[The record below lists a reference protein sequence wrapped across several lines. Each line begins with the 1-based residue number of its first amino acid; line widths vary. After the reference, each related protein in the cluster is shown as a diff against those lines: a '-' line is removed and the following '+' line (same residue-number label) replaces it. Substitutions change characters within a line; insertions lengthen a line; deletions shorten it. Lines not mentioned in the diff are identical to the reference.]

1 MDDGRALSNAPKR
14 VLLAGATGYIGRA
27 VARRLLDAG
36 YGVLAL
42 VRPGSAAQLPGCD
55 LIEAEVTDADALAAA
70 LDRVAFDAVISCIA
84 SRSGAPDDAWRVD
97 YRANS
102 HLLAA
107 AATAGAGH
115 FVLLSAICVQR
126 PRLAFQHAKL
136 RFEAE
141 LAQAGIDYSIVRPTA
156 FFKSLSGQIER
167 VRRGK
172 PFLVFGDGTQ
182 TACKPIGEDDL
193 ADYLVTCLVDA
204 DKRNRVLPIGGP
216 GEAITARQQ
225 GELLFELTGQP
236 PRFRHVP
243 PRMFTL
249 VAALLTPLGKAIPAL
264 AAKAEF
270 ARIGHYY
277 ATESM
282 LVWNEREHRYDADAT
297 PGTGRTTLRDHYR
310 RVLRE
315 GLAGHEAGEHK
326 LF

>member
-1 MDDGRALSNAPKR
+1 M
-14 VLLAGATGYIGRA
+14 LAGATGYIGRA
-27 VARRLLDAG
+27 VARRLSEAG
-36 YGVLAL
+36 HTVLSL
-42 VRPGSAAQLPGCD
+42 VRPGAESRAQDGEIVAAD
-55 LIEAEVTDADALAAA
+55 VTDAVALADALEGI
-70 LDRVAFDAVISCIA
+70 RFDAVISCIA

-97 YRANS
+97 YQANR
-102 HLLAA
+102 HLLDAAKKAA
-107 AATAGAGH
+107 ASK

-136 RFEAE
+136 KFERE
-141 LAQAGIDYSIVRPTA
+141 LMDAGIDYSIVRPTA
-156 FFKSLSGQIER
+156 YFKSLSGQIER
-167 VRRGK
+167 VKKGK

-193 ADYLVTCLVDA
+193 ADYLVACLADE

-216 GEAITARQQ
+216 GDAITAREQ
-225 GELLFELTGQP
+225 GELLFELAGRE

-243 PRMFTL
+243 PRMFT
-249 VAALLTPLGKAIPAL
+249 VISALLTPLGKVIPAV
-264 AAKAEF
+264 AGKAEF

-282 LVWNEREHRYDADAT
+282 LLWNAQEQRYDAEAT

-315 GLAGHEAGEHK
+315 GIAGHEAGDHK